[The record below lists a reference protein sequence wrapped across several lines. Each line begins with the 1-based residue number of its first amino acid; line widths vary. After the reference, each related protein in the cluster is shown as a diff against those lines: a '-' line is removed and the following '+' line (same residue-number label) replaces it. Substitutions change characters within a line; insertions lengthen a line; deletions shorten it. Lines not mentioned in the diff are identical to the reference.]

1 MSNKNKKLTGI
12 VYSTDSNYS
21 YQRQIDNQPE
31 TLIPSQQQLKIFF
44 EKRAGKDTLL
54 IKNFIG
60 KTEDL
65 ESLGK
70 WLKTQCG
77 TGGSVKDGMILIQG
91 KMREKIVQLLHQKG
105 YSVK

>member
-1 MSNKNKKLTGI
+1 MSNKNKKLRGI

-21 YQRQIDNQPE
+21 YQRQPDTEPE
-31 TLIPSQQQLKIFF
+31 TLMPSQQQLKIFF

-65 ESLGK
+65 ESLGA

-77 TGGSVKDGMILIQG
+77 TGGSVKDGMIFIQG
-91 KMREKIVQLLHQKG
+91 KMREKIVHLLQQKDT
-105 YSVK
+105 K